1 MPNGYGTSKDPIQPH
16 QCVKLVIQSQN
27 DHALLYNIVKQNMSI
42 FSQSD
47 GQGVI
52 FLVYSVIMTRT
63 IGQVR
68 EDMDL

>member
-1 MPNGYGTSKDPIQPH
+1 M
-16 QCVKLVIQSQN
+16 IQSQN